1 MLLHQLA
8 QRLAIASLATAMPTL
23 AFADALNV
31 QLTADIR
38 SSQPG
43 VNRDAI
49 TDSVMLNIV
58 EGLVA
63 FGERGD
69 VINMLADSREVS
81 EDRLTYTFHLRDG
94 VTFHNGSPLTA
105 EDVKFSWDQLLG
117 NAEFGCANFFDGR
130 QRAKIEDIAVI
141 DAMTVAFTLDQP
153 DEMFLGYMAQ
163 AQCGA
168 TGIVHR
174 SSFNDDGTWN
184 KPIGTGPF
192 TFGEWKRG
200 ETIQLLKFD
209 GYSMTGT
216 GIDGYGGRKEAL
228 VDEVR
233 FVVVPDTA
241 TAAAGLRSGAL
252 DILPYLPPSEAAE
265 LRDDPGFTLVAAPH
279 GGMITMLLQT
289 SDPLI
294 GNVAMRR
301 AIVSALDTPE
311 IVDSVTYGLGIPN
324 NSLVSVGSLFHT
336 DAHNVGYDYDPSA
349 VPALLEE
356 AGYKGEKITILTN
369 RRSAINYDTAVIAQA
384 MLQSVGINADIE
396 VLEWASQ
403 LDRFN
408 SGNFQIMAFNYS
420 NRPDPVLAY
429 RTIVGSK
436 AERANAIW
444 DDADVIEL
452 VEIASQEPDQAKR
465 QAMLDDLHTRFLDA
479 VPMIMLANG
488 LDVGVS
494 GPHVSGYRTW
504 QGFARLWGVDRIE

>member
-1 MLLHQLA
+1 MALA
-8 QRLAIASLATAMPTL
+8 DS
-23 AFADALNV
+23 LNV
-31 QLTADIR
+31 QLSADIR

-49 TDSVMLNIV
+49 TDSVMLNVV

-63 FGERGD
+63 YGERGD
-69 VINMLADSREVS
+69 ILPMLANGLEIS
-81 EDRLTYTFHLRDG
+81 EDRTLYTFHLREG
-94 VTFHNGSPLTA
+94 VHFHDGSPLMA
-105 EDVKFSWDQLLG
+105 EDVKWSWDKLLE
-117 NAEFGCANFFDGR
+117 NEAFGCANFFDGS
-130 QRAKIEDIAVI
+130 QRAKIVAIAVA
-141 DAMTVAFTLDQP
+141 DPMTVTFTLDQP
-153 DEMFLGYMAQ
+153 DEMFLSYMAQ

-174 SSFNDDGTWN
+174 SSFNADGSWN

-192 TFGEWKRG
+192 VFGEWKRG
-200 ETIQLLKFD
+200 ESIQLLKYAD
-209 GYSMTGT
+209 YAMTGT
-216 GIDGYGGRKEAL
+216 GIDGYGGRKEVL
-228 VDEVR
+228 VDEVK

-279 GGMITMLLQT
+279 GGMITMLFQT
-289 SDPLI
+289 SDPLMSNI
-294 GNVAMRR
+294 ALRR
-301 AIVSALDTPE
+301 AIVAALDTPQ
-311 IVDSVTYGLGIPN
+311 IVDAVTYGLGVPN

-336 DAHNVGYDYDPSA
+336 EAHNVGYTYDPAA
-349 VPALLEE
+349 VPALLQE

-384 MLQSVGINADIE
+384 MLQSVGVNAEIE

-436 AERANAIW
+436 AERPNAIW
-444 DDADVIEL
+444 DDAAVIPL
-452 VEIASQEPDQAKR
+452 VEAALQEPDKAKR
-465 QAMLDDLHTRFLDA
+465 QAMLDDLHTRFLAA
-479 VPMIMLANG
+479 VPMVMLANG

-504 QGFARLWGVDRIE
+504 QGFARLWGVDRID